1 MWLQWLEPMTLALIP
16 LVGPCALPIHPMTN
30 WWRMRGHK
38 SFIAFDHR
46 PSPLVLEW
54 IVKSLTTRMLE
65 KWLLAMLR
73 WWLVVNVPIDG
84 WQCWN
89 KWWLGL
95 AKPNDGWRWAS
106 GFDTMLKEQEKER
119 AKENS
124 IYKTVQVEAYTY
136 RHTYGWSTRN
146 WSVVQVIIMGLS
158 LWCIGLQTN

>member
-1 MWLQWLEPMTLALIP
+1 
-16 LVGPCALPIHPMTN
+16 MTN

-38 SFIAFDHR
+38 SFIAFDRR

-106 GFDTMLKEQEKER
+106 GFDTMLKEREKER

-124 IYKTVQVEAYTY
+124 IYKTIQVKAYTY

-158 LWCIGLQTN
+158 L